1 MQAQGTYNSHTFIC
15 EHESKSVHVRC
26 RVCQHRVCQH
36 CTLCCLLCCVQVTGV
51 LQWPVQC
58 CQPPA
63 ATHSILTEGGEMN
76 SNPDI
81 RRKFTEESSAV
92 TNMLKMK
99 YILEAEISLQKEL
112 MKTSILLG
120 FSFNIDD
127 KYFEEDVEDDI
138 KDFVD
143 DEELFQLYFDQQ
155 CLEMEVNVLKAI
167 KEESER
173 DHQELKRDELTHC
186 HEKAEDLVD
195 LKNLTLV
202 CSRQLQMDIYA
213 GSFIMDTAR

>member
-1 MQAQGTYNSHTFIC
+1 MSPC
-15 EHESKSVHVRC
+15 SVSALY
-26 RVCQHRVCQH
+26 
-36 CTLCCLLCCVQVTGV
+36 TLLSTLLCSGNRCVAVSAV
-51 LQWPVQC
+51 LSTPCSNPQYP
-58 CQPPA
+58 
-63 ATHSILTEGGEMN
+63 EGGEMN
-76 SNPDI
+76 INPDI

-127 KYFEEDVEDDI
+127 KYFEEDEEDDI
-138 KDFVD
+138 KDLVD
-143 DEELFQLYFDQQ
+143 DKELFQLYFDQQ

-173 DHQELKRDELTHC
+173 DHQELKRDERTHC
-186 HEKAEDLVD
+186 HDKAEDLVD
-195 LKNLTLV
+195 LKKLSLV
-202 CSRQLQMDIYA
+202 CSRQLQMDINA
-213 GSFIMDTAR
+213 GSFIMDTVKINENQFY

>member
-1 MQAQGTYNSHTFIC
+1 
-15 EHESKSVHVRC
+15 
-26 RVCQHRVCQH
+26 
-36 CTLCCLLCCVQVTGV
+36 
-51 LQWPVQC
+51 
-58 CQPPA
+58 
-63 ATHSILTEGGEMN
+63 MN
-76 SNPDI
+76 SNPDNI

-167 KEESER
+167 KEESEK
-173 DHQELKRDELTHC
+173 DHQELKRDELTHS
-186 HEKAEDLVD
+186 HEKDEDLVD
-195 LKNLTLV
+195 LKNSSLV

>member
-1 MQAQGTYNSHTFIC
+1 
-15 EHESKSVHVRC
+15 
-26 RVCQHRVCQH
+26 
-36 CTLCCLLCCVQVTGV
+36 
-51 LQWPVQC
+51 
-58 CQPPA
+58 
-63 ATHSILTEGGEMN
+63 MN
-76 SNPDI
+76 INPDI

-127 KYFEEDVEDDI
+127 KYFEEDEEDDI
-138 KDFVD
+138 NDLVD
-143 DEELFQLYFDQQ
+143 DKELFQLYFDQQ

-173 DHQELKRDELTHC
+173 DHQELKRDERTHC
-186 HEKAEDLVD
+186 HDKAEDLVD
-195 LKNLTLV
+195 LKKLSLV
-202 CSRQLQMDIYA
+202 CSRQLQMDINA
-213 GSFIMDTAR
+213 GSFIMDTVKINENQFY

>member
-1 MQAQGTYNSHTFIC
+1 
-15 EHESKSVHVRC
+15 
-26 RVCQHRVCQH
+26 
-36 CTLCCLLCCVQVTGV
+36 
-51 LQWPVQC
+51 
-58 CQPPA
+58 
-63 ATHSILTEGGEMN
+63 MN
-76 SNPDI
+76 SDSDI
-81 RRKFTEESSAV
+81 RRKFTEKSSAV

-173 DHQELKRDELTHC
+173 DYQELKRDELTHS
-186 HEKAEDLVD
+186 HEEDEDLVD

-202 CSRQLQMDIYA
+202 CSRQLQMDINA
-213 GSFIMDTAR
+213 GSFIMDTVR